1 MITDGFNPLVS
12 HYVLYLSSLHHLF
25 CGLCFGFVLVVFVMW
40 WGVGFFCLVGCFC
53 WLRFFLKIPPCVFRL
68 GGQLCSAA
76 LFHASSPCCPRVG
89 PFPHPLFCSLL

>member
-1 MITDGFNPLVS
+1 
-12 HYVLYLSSLHHLF
+12 
-25 CGLCFGFVLVVFVMW
+25 MW
-40 WGVGFFCLVGCFC
+40 WGVGFFWLVGCLC

-89 PFPHPLFCSLL
+89 PFPHPPFCSLMTLVGNILKLKVMVPHICDQSMAFGV